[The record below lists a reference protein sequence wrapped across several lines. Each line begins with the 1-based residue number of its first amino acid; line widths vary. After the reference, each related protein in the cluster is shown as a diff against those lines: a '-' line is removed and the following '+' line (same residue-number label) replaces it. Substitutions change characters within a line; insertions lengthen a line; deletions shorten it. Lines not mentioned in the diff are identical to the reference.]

1 MTALRFDLASVA
13 VYDPVAMNRNATRN
27 VLYSLGFRDIDS
39 YATLEDLRRAMA
51 TADFDL
57 LVLEASSARDP
68 AFDTMSRIRRSEIG
82 RNPFAIIL
90 ATTWTAE
97 GELVRKALESG
108 ADDLVCRPYSTGAL
122 SERLRSHI
130 HARKGFVVTS
140 DYVGPDRRK
149 EDSRRTNSA
158 KTIHVVNSLR
168 IKAVDGLSGLEAQAA
183 VQAAI
188 TENRGQ
194 VNMERLRRA
203 ALQIGVIAGFVAGQ
217 AAQES
222 GPGARRA
229 DLDKILST
237 AQELSTLAAAEKA
250 QQAQNTAQTIIGVAR
265 TAIQGVDIAKN
276 AELIARL
283 SVALQVTL
291 SPDRQEDECRA
302 ELDQTLERI
311 RARGRRA

>member
-51 TADFDL
+51 TSDFDL
-57 LVLEASSARDP
+57 LVLEAGTAKDP
-68 AFDTMSRIRRSEIG
+68 AFDTMGRIRRSEIG

-90 ATTWTAE
+90 ATTWNAE
-97 GELVRKALESG
+97 GDLVRRALESG
-108 ADDLVCRPYSTGAL
+108 ADDLVCRPYSTGSL
-122 SERLRSHI
+122 MERLRSHI

-149 EDSRRTNSA
+149 EDSRRTHSA

-168 IKAVDGLSGLEAQAA
+168 LKAFEGLTGLEAQAA
-183 VQAAI
+183 VQAGIA
-188 TENRGQ
+188 ENRGQ

-217 AAQES
+217 AAAEN

-250 QQAQNTAQTIIGVAR
+250 QQAQNTAQTIIGVAK